1 MPSVN
6 SSMPLSNYI
15 TYLYNKDKKDVVTNN
30 NYEENYEYKWVFSTG
45 INTTTDVYLPRKIY
59 PTLYLNSNI
68 YVKSRDETSDNPFQI
83 K

>member
-30 NYEENYEYKWVFSTG
+30 NYEENYEYKWFFLLG
-45 INTTTDVYLPRKIY
+45 
-59 PTLYLNSNI
+59 
-68 YVKSRDETSDNPFQI
+68 
-83 K
+83 

>member
-45 INTTTDVYLPRKIY
+45 INIILLMYIY
-59 PTLYLNSNI
+59 QEKYIPHYI
-68 YVKSRDETSDNPFQI
+68 
-83 K
+83 